1 MKKLT
6 FLICV
11 VVLFSCGSGS
21 QTSDIDASIVK
32 NNFSALENFDK
43 LSGGAD
49 ILFNEYEFQ
58 FPDME
63 KGDVLEH
70 TFYFVNNGDKPLILT
85 NVKGSCG
92 CTNVEYPD
100 QPILP
105 GEKGAILAEINTE
118 GKKTDKI
125 FRVAVQVQSNAIS
138 KKVKLWLKGIPH
150 EEQ

>member
-21 QTSDIDASIVK
+21 QTLDIDPSIVK

-105 GEKGAILAEINTE
+105 GEKGAILAEISAYAKSLL
-118 GKKTDKI
+118 GILKAVPFKTSPFLLKYLSLS
-125 FRVAVQVQSNAIS
+125 FLFCLS
-138 KKVKLWLKGIPH
+138 K
-150 EEQ
+150 